1 MDARKGSKQDVA
13 AAAVRVA
20 GRSDSQIT
28 EVIEADGGKS
38 LPLADRVAAAAATF
52 LLGGASYF
60 VCWVLIGFFASD
72 ASNGDLLGFM
82 LKLWKVPAVA
92 TLVTTACAFIAPK
105 WTYRMFGKL
114 MEPFG
119 ALF

>member
-1 MDARKGSKQDVA
+1 MEARKGSKQDVA

-28 EVIEADGGKS
+28 EVIEPEGEGGKG
-38 LPLADRVAAAAATF
+38 PALADRVAAAAATF

-60 VCWVLIGFFASD
+60 VCWALMGFFG
-72 ASNGDLLGFM
+72 NGDLLGFM

-92 TLVTTACAFIAPK
+92 TLITTACAFIAPK

-119 ALF
+119 SLL